1 MKSSIRKKH
10 KSKNV
15 SRQVEIILRILR
27 KYVYLT
33 IDGIEIILSNEQR
46 KRIVNEYILRWDKYH
61 NINSIIILN
70 NTIYLKIWHEI
81 RRALTDKKLWC
92 NPYRG
97 GHSKNLHDIS
107 DVKFIFTNLTI
118 HHMRLLEVDNKIF
131 T

>member
-1 MKSSIRKKH
+1 MKSSIKKKH

-15 SRQVEIILRILR
+15 SRQVRIILRILR

-33 IDGIEIILSNEQR
+33 IDGIEITLSNDQR

-70 NTIYLKIWHEI
+70 NAIYLKIWHEI
-81 RRALTDKKLWC
+81 RRALTDKKLWR

-97 GHSKNLHDIS
+97 GHSKKLDNIN
-107 DVKFIFTNLTI
+107 DVRFIFTNLTTE
-118 HHMRLLEVDNKIF
+118 HMKLLEVENKIF

>member
-1 MKSSIRKKH
+1 MKSSIKQKH

-15 SRQVEIILRILR
+15 SRQVRIILRIMR

-33 IDGIEIILSNEQR
+33 IDGIQITLSNDQR
-46 KRIVNEYILRWDKYH
+46 KRIINEYILRWDKYP

-70 NTIYLKIWHEI
+70 DAIYLKIWHEI
-81 RRALTDKKLWC
+81 RRALTDKKLWR

-97 GHSKNLHDIS
+97 GHSKKLDNIN
-107 DVKFIFTNLTI
+107 DVRFIFTNLTI
-118 HHMRLLEVDNKIF
+118 EHMKLLEVENKIF

>member
-10 KSKNV
+10 KSKNI
-15 SRQVEIILRILR
+15 SRQVWIILRILR
-27 KYVYLT
+27 KYVYLM
-33 IDGIEIILSNEQR
+33 IDRIEITLSNKQR
-46 KRIVNEYILRWDKYH
+46 KRIVNEYILRWYKYH
-61 NINSIIILN
+61 SINSIIILN
-70 NTIYLKIWHEI
+70 NAVYLKIWNEI
-81 RRALTDKKLWC
+81 RRALTDKKLWR

-118 HHMRLLEVDNKIF
+118 HHMRLLEVENKIF